1 MGEKVGMIF
10 VFVSSFVAS
19 LIIAFSYGWLLTLI
33 LFALMIPVMVLLLGI
48 TAKFMST
55 YAGQEM
61 KQYGKAGAV
70 AEEVLAGIRTVVA
83 FDGQEKEVERSAVN
97 LLFIRRF
104 IQSFSH
110 RAL

>member
-70 AEEVLAGIRTVVA
+70 AEEVTGGASSLSSAGIPTPVA
-83 FDGQEKEVERSAVN
+83 TQVC
-97 LLFIRRF
+97 
-104 IQSFSH
+104 QH
-110 RAL
+110 